1 MTHIISEK
9 FKHTISKL
17 TIHWDSLN
25 SLELRSKSGLENVK
39 LMVDCTFTFFYLKL
53 SKQTAD
59 VAAVGQVCQNLQF

>member
-25 SLELRSKSGLENVK
+25 SRKLRGRSGLENVD
-39 LMVDCTFTFFYLKL
+39 LMVDFTFNFLPETL
-53 SKQTAD
+53 EAD
-59 VAAVGQVCQNLQF
+59 C